1 MENKN
6 KLTEEKLRHLINQN
20 ESEVLEF
27 KVDNT
32 SSQKIGQYV
41 SALGNSAAMFGKQF
55 AYMVWGISDDK
66 KLWGQILSH
75 SQKK

>member
-41 SALGNSAAMFGKQF
+41 SALANSAQCLANNLLIWFGEFQ
-55 AYMVWGISDDK
+55 MIK